1 MADRRNSSAF
11 GSSFRTAT
19 SRIIELFPDFDVPFV
34 VDLPWEYVTPFCFS
48 VKIIDESKRSL
59 KLLKRRNHVRKTD

>member
-48 VKIIDESKRSL
+48 VKIID
-59 KLLKRRNHVRKTD
+59 